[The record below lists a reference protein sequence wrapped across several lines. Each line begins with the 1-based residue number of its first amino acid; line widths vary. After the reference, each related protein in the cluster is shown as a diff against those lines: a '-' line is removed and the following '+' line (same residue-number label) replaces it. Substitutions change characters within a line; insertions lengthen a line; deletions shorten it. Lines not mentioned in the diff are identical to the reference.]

1 MYRVRE
7 KDMEESMISK
17 TSTKLGIYGGQFIPE
32 ILMPAI
38 EELTAGYAKYRDD
51 PISPSKC

>member
-1 MYRVRE
+1 ME
-7 KDMEESMISK
+7 KSMISK
-17 TSTKLGIYGGQFIPE
+17 TSAKFRIYGGQFIPE
-32 ILMPAI
+32 TLMPAI